1 MASPRPVAEEEEADT
16 EAEERIEGCRR
27 VRAVLPDG
35 VGERAHLCE
44 GLSSVAPVLEVQ
56 RVSKAYPSL
65 TALADVSLTIEA
77 GEIFAL
83 LGPNGAG
90 KTTLIGA
97 ICGLVRKTSG
107 TIRLLGVDLDVDPLT
122 PRRDVGL
129 VPQEVNFDPFF
140 TVRESLA
147 LQLGYFGRPR
157 DDARIIELLEALSL
171 ASKADTPTRALSGG
185 MKRRLLIAK
194 ALVHRPKL
202 VFLDEPTAGVDVELR
217 RDLWTYVRKLRG
229 EGTTVVLT
237 THYLEEAEELAD
249 RVGIIDK
256 GRLLLVEEKTALMK
270 RLGERRLNVSFH
282 KQVESLPAGASAGT
296 LSADGRA
303 FTFIERAGT
312 AACADV
318 LGALYAA
325 GLPVA
330 DVAMA
335 PSKLED
341 VLLRVL
347 KNGSGAP

>member
-1 MASPRPVAEEEEADT
+1 M
-16 EAEERIEGCRR
+16 
-27 VRAVLPDG
+27 RA
-35 VGERAHLCE
+35 A
-44 GLSSVAPVLEVQ
+44 VAPVLDVQ

-65 TALADVSLTIEA
+65 AALTDVSLSIEA

-107 TIRLLGVDLDVDPLT
+107 SIRLLGVDLDVDPIT

-157 DDARIIELLEALSL
+157 DEARIDELLAALSL
-171 ASKADTPTRALSGG
+171 TSKADTPT
-185 MKRRLLIAK
+185 RRLLIAK

-217 RDLWTYVRKLRG
+217 RDLWAYVRKLRG

-270 RLGERRLNVSFH
+270 RLGERRLHVTFARS
-282 KQVESLPAGASAGT
+282 VEALPAGTQGE
-296 LSADGRA
+296 LSDGGRA

-312 AACADV
+312 ASCADV

-325 GLPVA
+325 QLPVTE
-330 DVAMA
+330 VVMT

-347 KNGSGAP
+347 KNGAGAP